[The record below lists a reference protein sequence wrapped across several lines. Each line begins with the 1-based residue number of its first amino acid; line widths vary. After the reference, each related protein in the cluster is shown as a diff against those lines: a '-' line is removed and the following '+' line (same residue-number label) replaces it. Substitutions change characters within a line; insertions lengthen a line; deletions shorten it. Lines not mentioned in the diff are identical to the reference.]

1 MAVRTKLLITLT
13 LFSRQSF
20 KSDEV
25 KCLVYRARLILQ
37 LILIYCYRVNLH
49 LVLPEIVKHRP
60 SYHDQNTY
68 LCSLTIHVA
77 SGNGTDPTI
86 TIRTLTFVPWQ
97 YMLLHAMWHGPNY
110 HDQNTYLCSLTIH
123 VASRN
128 GTDPTIM
135 IRTLTYLC
143 YLTIHVASRNG
154 TDPSI
159 TIRTLIFV
167 PWQYM
172 LLHAM
177 AQLQQHIQYCIV

>member
-68 LCSLTIHVA
+68 LCSLTIHV
-77 SGNGTDPTI
+77 SSRNGTASAQTQLSRSEHLSLFLDNTCCF
-86 TIRTLTFVPWQ
+86 RQW
-97 YMLLHAMWHGPNY
+97 YGPNN

-128 GTDPTIM
+128 GTDPTIT
-135 IRTLTYLC
+135 IRTLT
-143 YLTIHVASRNG
+143 
-154 TDPSI
+154 
-159 TIRTLIFV
+159 FV
-167 PWQYM
+167 P
-172 LLHAM
+172 
-177 AQLQQHIQYCIV
+177 